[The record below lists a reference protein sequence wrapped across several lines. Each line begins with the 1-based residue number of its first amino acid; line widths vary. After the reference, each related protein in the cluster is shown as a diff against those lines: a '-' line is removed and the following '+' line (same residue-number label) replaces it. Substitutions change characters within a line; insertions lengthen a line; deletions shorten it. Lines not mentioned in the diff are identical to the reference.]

1 MWSARAYIC
10 WLRPI
15 LHSRPELRD
24 FYAQTDSFWAALR
37 LRFAGI
43 KTLLMAALGMAA
55 SAIVALHDFLVPLAT
70 GVDWT
75 PVRDL
80 LPAWAWPIILFATSC
95 LTDKVPS
102 VYSYDGTRQGS
113 DFKPG
118 IGKISSEFNNL
129 YNKSTKPA
137 STDCI

>member
-1 MWSARAYIC
+1 MLLIAQIAFFIVAIVAAYVF

-55 SAIVALHDFLVPLAT
+55 SAIVALHDFFVPLAT

-80 LPAWAWPIILFATSC
+80 LPAWAWPIILFAMFALISWFRQ
-95 LTDKVPS
+95 LTDR
-102 VYSYDGTRQGS
+102 RQKEG
-113 DFKPG
+113 
-118 IGKISSEFNNL
+118 L
-129 YNKSTKPA
+129 
-137 STDCI
+137 